1 MDNSDEKKIIEILNS
16 EYDLKIDKLDESSI
30 INFLNIGD
38 DYNEDEY
45 LIYLQDYLI
54 TNLSTYL
61 GEDKEKWLNVINN
74 TTYLPQEYIPETLL
88 NDRNF
93 VLRIIDIP
101 YLSEYK
107 DDYEIALK
115 MFQKNICYL
124 SESTLRHND
133 KFMKEL
139 TKNIEI
145 IHTPH
150 VFTFDIDDKYKDILK
165 SKFFNFNSIKSF
177 CPYLDRDEK
186 IALEMY
192 YSGPDFFRNSI
203 WINDENFIK
212 KLIKINPLISD
223 NISKYQE
230 NNWYTYI
237 IKKWYAFIN

>member
-1 MDNSDEKKIIEILNS
+1 MDISDERKIIEILEY
-16 EYDLKIDKLDESSI
+16 EYDGLKIDKLNESSI
-30 INFLNIGD
+30 IKFLNIID
-38 DYNEDEY
+38 DDDEQ
-45 LIYLQDYLI
+45 LIYFQNFLM

-61 GEDKEKWLNVINN
+61 GEDREKWLNVINN
-74 TTYLPQEYIPETLL
+74 TYIPQEYIPEKLF

-93 VLRIIDIP
+93 VLNINNIP
-101 YLSEYK
+101 YLSIYK

-115 MFQKNICYL
+115 MFQKNINYL

-133 KFMKEL
+133 KFMEEL

-192 YSGPDFFRNSI
+192 YSGPDFFKNSI

-212 KLIKINPLISD
+212 KLIKINPSISD